1 MPAPGCY
8 QEEIILF
15 ICEKQQWKEQGDGRP
30 GWALSQ
36 PCHGTGSWGG
46 RAQSRGEPWG
56 TGPPRP
62 CPRWEPKGRL
72 LPRPTRWGG
81 DKVTLRSSALQSEE
95 FVLRVSL
102 HNVRMSPSCN
112 FTPEEAKREI
122 IVDDIKLFSENQSY
136 SETGGT
142 FLYEATLFRA
152 QRRLTNTA
160 RQ

>member
-1 MPAPGCY
+1 MA
-8 QEEIILF
+8 
-15 ICEKQQWKEQGDGRP
+15 GRA
-30 GWALSQ
+30 GR
-36 PCHGTGSWGG
+36 CHGPAMARGAGVG
-46 RAQSRGEPWG
+46 RARCRGEPQG
-56 TGPPRP
+56 TGPPPP

-72 LPRPTRWGG
+72 LPRPTRWGS

-142 FLYEATLFRA
+142 FLYEAALFRA
-152 QRRLTNTA
+152 QKRLTNTA
-160 RQ
+160 SQ